1 MATIESLL
9 TAEEYL
15 RLPDD
20 HDRPTELVR
29 GRIETLNLPNF
40 RHGKLCNRLGR
51 LLGNFA
57 EQHDLGHALN
67 NDAGVITE
75 RDPDSVRGPDVCFYS
90 YSRIPKGADPAGY
103 PAVVPEV
110 AIEVRSPTDRWAKVL
125 EKVSEYLNAGVDLV
139 YVVDAQTQSVIAYTA
154 DQASI
159 TLRGDDELTFPP
171 PLDGLRIAV
180 RHIFA
185 P

>member
-1 MATIESLL
+1 MARTDALL

-15 RLPDD
+15 CLPDD
-20 HDRPTELVR
+20 GPPTELVR
-29 GRIETLNLPNF
+29 GRVITISFADF
-40 RHGKLCNRLGR
+40 RHGKICARIGG
-51 LLGNFA
+51 LLGDHA
-57 EQHDLGHALN
+57 EDHDLGHVLSN
-67 NDAGVITE
+67 NAGVVTH
-75 RDPDSVRGPDVCFYS
+75 RDPDTVRGPDISYYS
-90 YSRIPKGADPAGY
+90 YSRIPKGAEPTGY
-103 PAVVPEV
+103 SEVMPEV

-159 TLRGDDELTFPP
+159 TLRDGDELTFPP

-180 RHIFA
+180 RRVFA